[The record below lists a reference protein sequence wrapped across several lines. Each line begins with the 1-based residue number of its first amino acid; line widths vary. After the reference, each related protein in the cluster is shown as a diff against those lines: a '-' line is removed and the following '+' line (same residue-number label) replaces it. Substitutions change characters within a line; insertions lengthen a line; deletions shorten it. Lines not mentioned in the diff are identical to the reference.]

1 MPTFYRT
8 MKQAE
13 DGQPEVGSE
22 SKQLGV
28 RVAPN
33 PNADVDLDEKGDVI
47 LNGKG
52 MSVAENWRGLLPHLI
67 PKRLKPSFSGAAGS
81 NSLAC
86 FRLGQG
92 PFAPGPVNAQLSL
105 IVKEHDP
112 HAGNVVPAR
121 AVPERQ
127 FRGDLAATRGDWII
141 DET

>member
-1 MPTFYRT
+1 MPTLYRT

-13 DGQPEVGSE
+13 DGQPEVGSD

-33 PNADVDLDEKGDVI
+33 PNADVNLDDKGDVV

-67 PKRLKPSFSGAAGS
+67 PKRLKPMLSGAAGS

-86 FRLGQG
+86 FRFGQG
-92 PFAPGPVNAQLSL
+92 PFAPGTVNDQLSL
-105 IVKEHDP
+105 ILKEHDT

-121 AVPERQ
+121 AVSERQ
-127 FRGDLAATRGDWII
+127 FQGDLAATRGEWTL

>member
-1 MPTFYRT
+1 
-8 MKQAE
+8 MKHAK
-13 DGQPEVGSE
+13 DGQPEVGSD

-52 MSVAENWRGLLPHLI
+52 MSVAENWRDLLPHLI
-67 PKRLKPSFSGAAGS
+67 PKRLQPIFSGAAGS
-81 NSLAC
+81 NRLAC
-86 FRLGQG
+86 FRFGQG
-92 PFAPGPVNAQLSL
+92 PFAPGYVNGQLSL
-105 IVKEHDP
+105 ILKEHDP

-121 AVPERQ
+121 AGPECQ
-127 FRGDLAATRGDWII
+127 FQGDLAATRGMWTI